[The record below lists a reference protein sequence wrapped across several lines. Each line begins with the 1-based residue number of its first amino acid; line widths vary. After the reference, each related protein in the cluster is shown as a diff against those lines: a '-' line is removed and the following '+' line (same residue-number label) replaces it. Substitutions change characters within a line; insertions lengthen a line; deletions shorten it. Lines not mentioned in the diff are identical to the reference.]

1 MTGLPD
7 TGNSSCLGI
16 CLRDS
21 NDNVIVDAVDHASPN
36 ATAIQ
41 TGDVILSVNG
51 VDVQGQRLQS
61 IKPLLKGPVGTTVQ
75 LVVLRRNFQQISTS
89 LVRHPQLPVA
99 SDTSSAPEH
108 KLITWDREHASQKM
122 KAVPFSEIGTAD
134 GCLDVTI
141 VDLENLPVAYEVGW
155 SLTGTFGGT
164 LCNPYVECSVGNF
177 KLQTSTICNKLSSG
191 VNQTLRIPVTGI
203 FPLIVC
209 VKNKE
214 TTLIGD
220 GQIVGQLSFPMQQIA
235 RRGFHQS
242 ARFRLLVADEVN
254 ERIPTLR
261 DLPKGESVTGLKGRP
276 STIQI
281 VLSYHGQPYEQL
293 QLAANLKEQ
302 YKAAMKEHE
311 NLLQKHKNLEKEKK
325 LLEEEEQKLI
335 KQDRDEDEKLRK
347 AIIKKTEKE
356 TELRAR
362 IIDSQQKRA
371 EREREKWIEEA
382 KRQQEALEAQAR
394 KMPEVTQVKPAK
406 EPDPVVPST
415 WKELPQI
422 VHKEEVKPQVVP
434 EIKEEEK
441 PEPIKVAL
449 QKPVSRQVPVVEE
462 TLPETPGNEPHAS
475 LPPEPVLP
483 VEEGPPAPSKDVLR
497 SAVVRREE
505 LNKAMSGS
513 QNPGD
518 KFEIE
523 FLPDAV
529 ASLRALAAAGYEIV
543 FISSAVPWVADK
555 ILKFLIASDLV
566 GPKNPVQESNVLFC
580 LEAQEKAE
588 IMNRMGG
595 FVAAMDRSWS
605 SCSTM
610 SEEIE
615 GVNCFLF
622 SPDAENERLFSN
634 GYLSWRTKRVEM
646 HAHVQQL
653 GSLQRRINSNPSDET
668 LFKDDILLLLN
679 KIKNMYHLQQ
689 GKILVVPHEKSH
701 SASLQT
707 RQVNDETVGRPWLQ
721 ACESLGVS
729 SSMVRSY
736 EFVPGGEKKQSVKGQ
751 TGFYPLAA
759 SADQE
764 TVNLLKGNST
774 PQGWEAVKDKK
785 SGVWFYVNHKSK
797 TSTWLVPVHNAS
809 DSRAAEWSQKA
820 IRTDLFQGIKVD
832 VGLTL
837 RKSSDGKYRVSLME
851 EHGPAHRSGLVQ
863 IDDAVIT
870 IDGREISSASQE
882 EVSNMLVGDLNSG
895 VVLGLERGSK
905 TSLPISNAEDW
916 VALVSEGVPDPV
928 EPKRYFLYRN
938 RKLTVPEEDDSGIFT
953 VRDAVTGVFVYSG
966 PGRYEGVWPLL
977 CKEGKPVAGRT
988 DVFEWRGKIVQQP
1001 TFNQAGIATVLDY
1014 KTKEVVYRGPGD
1026 MFVPHHPGNN
1036 PGVSFFVYLQ
1046 RSPPSKRG
1054 RVMIDLARIVLRMF
1068 SSDMNKSQDPAGV
1081 KLVLNYD
1088 YDKMQ
1093 SRRELL
1099 QQQIRYD
1106 VAEALNVDHEQISV
1120 PFLQKGSVIA
1130 RFNILRS
1137 AHSNGGISPAALADI
1152 LVRQSKDPRS
1162 RLRCMPT
1169 TRRIADAKVEGAA
1182 IQDSKA
1188 MPTRGG
1194 ELEDG
1199 AHLEEPYLEV
1209 YLLSARNLPYLESI
1223 RFPDAV
1229 VEVSMGSQCKYTKVF
1244 KDSKAP
1250 NFNQVFRFPMGD
1262 NQQIKLRVFD
1272 FAGLMDGQHLGE
1284 IVINLSQLFASE
1296 QQVLDGWFDM
1306 QDMKSRLYLDGKA
1319 ESAALYLKIAHVTR
1333 SGHQMRSSNS
1343 MNSKPVPRMRPISDD
1358 HPFFPAPAQVSSQ
1371 RFFTAETPSAVVQTP
1386 VVNVPR
1392 PAPSAPATKEPMAK
1406 LVVFIFGA
1414 SGLPPEGR
1422 QYQVEARFL
1431 NETKKTLSKSGSSVV
1446 TFNELLQLD
1455 VWSES
1460 DSSSTLELRLLEI
1473 PDKLV
1478 GRTKFAVPFLISCAQ
1493 KGEKTEA
1500 SFKLQDETGNEAVGG
1515 KRSTALKMKLQ
1526 YLRPGEKFEVPIEET
1541 REEGVIGI
1549 DWEPVNKTNKL
1560 KIYSLPAGSPAA
1572 EAGLKKG
1579 DVLAAV
1585 NGKDVSQLSIQD
1597 IIKLVKG
1604 KVGEEVEITVSREG
1618 RLVSAKLIRKAL
1630 S

>member
-1 MTGLPD
+1 MTGQPLVGD
-7 TGNSSCLGI
+7 SSCLGI

-21 NDNVIVDAVDHASPN
+21 DGRVIVDAVDHTSPN
-36 ATAIQ
+36 ASTIEA
-41 TGDVILSVNG
+41 GDIILSVNG

-75 LVVLRRNFQQISTS
+75 LAVLRRNFQQISTS
-89 LVRHPQLPVA
+89 LIRHPQLANAVEPP
-99 SDTSSAPEH
+99 TSAPDH
-108 KLITWDREHASQKM
+108 KLITWDREHAGQKL
-122 KAVPFSEIGTAD
+122 KSVPLDEMGTAD

-177 KLQTSTICNKLSSG
+177 KLKTSTICNKLSSS
-191 VNQTLRIPVTGI
+191 VNQTLRIPVTSTS
-203 FPLIVC
+203 PLIVC

-261 DLPKGESVTGLKGRP
+261 NLPKGESVTGLKDRP

-293 QLAANLKEQ
+293 QMANDLKEQ
-302 YKAAMKEHE
+302 YKVAMQEHE
-311 NLLQKHKNLEKEKK
+311 NLLQKHNKLEKEKK
-325 LLEEEEQKLI
+325 KLEEEEQKLVI
-335 KQDRDEDEKLRK
+335 QDREEDEKLRQ
-347 AIIKKTEKE
+347 AIIKKTERE

-371 EREREKWIEEA
+371 EREREKWIQEA
-382 KRQQEALEAQAR
+382 KRQQEALEAQAK
-394 KMPEVTQVKPAK
+394 KMQEISQVQAARIS
-406 EPDPVVPST
+406 EPLSQPVVPVVQE
-415 WKELPQI
+415 KLPI
-422 VHKEEVKPQVVP
+422 VP
-434 EIKEEEK
+434 EIKQEMRVPVKVVSEK
-441 PEPIKVAL
+441 P
-449 QKPVSRQVPVVEE
+449 VVQE
-462 TLPETPGNEPHAS
+462 TGVLATARPESPGNDSHAYIPVEPS
-475 LPPEPVLP
+475 LPMD
-483 VEEGPPAPSKDVLR
+483 EGPPAPSKDVLH
-497 SAVVRREE
+497 SAVARREE

-523 FLPDAV
+523 FIPDAV
-529 ASLRALAAAGYEIV
+529 ASLRALAAAGYEVV

-555 ILKFLIASDLV
+555 ILKFLVASNLV
-566 GPKNPVQESNVLFC
+566 GPKHAVQESNVLFC
-580 LEAQEKAE
+580 LEAHEKAE

-595 FVAAMDRSWS
+595 FVAAIDRSWG
-605 SCSTM
+605 SCSTI

-622 SPDAENERLFSN
+622 SPDAENERLFAN
-634 GYLSWRTKRVEM
+634 GYLSWRTKGVEM

-653 GSLQRRINSNPSDET
+653 GSLQRRIHSNPSDET
-668 LFKDDILLLLN
+668 LFKDDVLLLLN

-689 GKILVVPHEKSH
+689 GRILMVPHEKSH

-736 EFVPGGEKKQSVKGQ
+736 EFVPGGEKKQSTKGQ

-759 SADQE
+759 SADHE
-764 TVNLLKGNST
+764 TLNRLKACST

-809 DSRAAEWSQKA
+809 DCRAADWSQKA
-820 IRTDLFQGIKVD
+820 IRTDLFQAIKVD
-832 VGLTL
+832 LGLTL
-837 RKSSDGKYRVSLME
+837 RKSGDGKYRVTEME
-851 EHGPAHRSGLVQ
+851 EHGPAHRSGMVQ
-863 IDDAVIT
+863 LDDAVIT
-870 IDGREISSASQE
+870 IDGRDVSSASQD
-882 EVSNMLVGDLNSG
+882 EVTNLLMGELNSG

-905 TSLPISNAEDW
+905 TSLPISNSEDW

-928 EPKRYFLYRN
+928 EPKKYFLYRN

-953 VRDAVTGVFVYSG
+953 VRDAVTGVFIYSG

-977 CKEGKPVAGRT
+977 CSEGKAVSGRT
-988 DVFEWRGKIVQQP
+988 DVFEWRGKILQQP

-1026 MFVPHHPGNN
+1026 MFVPNHPGNN

-1046 RSPPSKRG
+1046 RSPPAKRG
-1054 RVMIDLARIVLRMF
+1054 RIMIDLARIVLRMF
-1068 SSDMNKSQDPAGV
+1068 SSDTMKSQDPAGV
-1081 KLVLNYD
+1081 RLVLKYD
-1088 YDKMQ
+1088 FDKVQ

-1099 QQQIRYD
+1099 QEQIRLD
-1106 VAEALNVDHEQISV
+1106 VAEALNVDQEQISV
-1120 PFLQKGSVIA
+1120 PVLQRGSVVA
-1130 RFNILRS
+1130 RFNIMRS
-1137 AHSNGGISPAALADI
+1137 HHSNGGISPAALADI

-1162 RLRCMPT
+1162 RLRCLPT
-1169 TRRIADAKVEGAA
+1169 TRRVTDAKVEAA
-1182 IQDSKA
+1182 VVQDSKP
-1188 MPTRGG
+1188 MPSRG
-1194 ELEDG
+1194 DDRPDVQ
-1199 AHLEEPYLEV
+1199 LEEPYVEV
-1209 YLLSARNLPYLESI
+1209 YLLSGRNLPYLEST
-1223 RFPDAV
+1223 RFPDAI
-1229 VEVSMGSQCKYTKVF
+1229 VEVSMGTQRKYTNVF

-1250 NFNQVFRFPMGD
+1250 NFNQVFRFPTSD
-1262 NQQIKLRVFD
+1262 INEVKLKVFD
-1272 FAGLMDGQHLGE
+1272 FSGMMDGQALGE
-1284 IVINLSQLFASE
+1284 VVINVSQLVAAE
-1296 QQVLDGWFDM
+1296 QLSLDGWFDI
-1306 QDMKSRLYLDGKA
+1306 QDLKNRLYLDAKA
-1319 ESAALYLKIAHVTR
+1319 ESTALYLKIAHGSRSNFQTKTSSVT
-1333 SGHQMRSSNS
+1333 NT
-1343 MNSKPVPRMRPISDD
+1343 KPVPRMRPISDD
-1358 HPFFPAPAQVSSQ
+1358 HPFFPASAQVSTQ
-1371 RFFTAETPSAVVQTP
+1371 RPVSAEASHPVVQTNDP
-1386 VVNVPR
+1386 VVVANMPP
-1392 PAPSAPATKEPMAK
+1392 PAPSAPVTKEPMAK
-1406 LVVFIFGA
+1406 LVVFICGA
-1414 SGLPPEGR
+1414 SGLLAGSK
-1422 QYQVEARFL
+1422 QYHVEAGYL
-1431 NETKKTLSKSGSSVV
+1431 GETRKTLSKSGSSSV

-1455 VWSES
+1455 VSSEADTS
-1460 DSSSTLELRLLEI
+1460 RPLELRLVES
-1473 PDKLV
+1473 PNKLV
-1478 GRTKFAVPFLISCAQ
+1478 GKTKFAVPFLISCAQ
-1493 KGEKTEA
+1493 KGEKVEA
-1500 SFKLQDETGNEAVGG
+1500 SFKLQNEMGNEAVGE
-1515 KRSTALKMKLQ
+1515 KQPMSLKMKLQ
-1526 YLRPGEKFEVPIEET
+1526 YLRPGEKFEVPIDEAK
-1541 REEGVIGI
+1541 EEGVIGI

-1572 EAGLKKG
+1572 AAGLKKG

-1585 NGKDVSQLSIQD
+1585 NGQDVSQLSIQE

-1604 KVGEEVEITVSREG
+1604 KVGEEVDITVSRDG
-1618 RLVSAKLIRKAL
+1618 KLVSARLVRRTL
-1630 S
+1630 T